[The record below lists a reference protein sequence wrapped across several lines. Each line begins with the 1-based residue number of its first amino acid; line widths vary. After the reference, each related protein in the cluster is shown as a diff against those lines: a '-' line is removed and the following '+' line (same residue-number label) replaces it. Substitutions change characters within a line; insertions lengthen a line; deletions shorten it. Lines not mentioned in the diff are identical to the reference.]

1 MRTAFQS
8 NIGRQRSQNQ
18 DRVAKFTSEQ
28 GPQLAVVADG
38 IGGNQRGDLAAEIA
52 IKSLGRDFMSDAPS
66 DENEAS
72 SWLSVQVQ
80 SINNQVLKK
89 SKEKSSYRGMGT
101 TLVAAV
107 FFEESVVV
115 ANIGDSRGYIM
126 HGDMLTQITI
136 DHSLVNELV
145 KNGDLTEQE
154 AARSPQKNIITR
166 AIGISPS
173 ANADVNRFPF
183 NKNGDQLL
191 LCTDGLT
198 NLVNKTQIS
207 QVLSSNKK
215 LTKKCNQ
222 LIKMANKAGGPDNIT
237 VLISQQ
243 DQERL

>member
-18 DRVAKFTSEQ
+18 DRVAKFISEQ

-38 IGGNQRGDLAAEIA
+38 IGGNQRGDLAAEMA
-52 IKSLGRDFMSDAPS
+52 IKSLGRDFMNDAPS
-66 DENEAS
+66 DEKQAM
-72 SWLSVQVQ
+72 SWLAAQVQ

-107 FFEESVVV
+107 FYDTSVVV

-126 HGDMLTQITI
+126 HGEMLTQVTV

-154 AARSPQKNIITR
+154 AARSPQKHIITR
-166 AIGISPS
+166 AIGISKS
-173 ANADVNRFPF
+173 AEADINRFPF
-183 NKNGDQLL
+183 NKGDQLL

-198 NLVNKTQIS
+198 NQVDKERIS
-207 QVLSSNKK
+207 RVLSSDKK
-215 LTKKCNQ
+215 LAKKCNQ